1 MNRRGRTPPRNTRSS
16 IAIAVVVVVAAAIAN
31 AIPLGAAVMG
41 PLMKTIPAV
50 AQDTLRRSLE
60 KAVGLVPA
68 PGKPYVPDSEGP
80 KLEIE
85 ERAPWDPSS
94 KTWIRPGRA
103 TAELYYEVPEDGP
116 GASAEQRELL
126 GPIEVSIELNGESR
140 LADLGSEGGPPT
152 ILPLKNAVAV
162 EISTIVPGSVE
173 GRVAPMPPRQRAYRL
188 SVLTVFIG
196 DPKTETDIGNAV
208 RMGSDP
214 HVVPGRTRNPAD
226 LRLICIRLHG
236 PKEPIE
242 DLARRIPVASLR
254 SLLSS

>member
-1 MNRRGRTPPRNTRSS
+1 MPPRNTRSS
-16 IAIAVVVVVAAAIAN
+16 IAIVVVAAVAAAVAN

-50 AQDTLRRSLE
+50 AQATLRRSLE

-80 KLEIE
+80 KLEIDP
-85 ERAPWDPSS
+85 RAPWDPGSR
-94 KTWIRPGRA
+94 TWARPGRA
-103 TAELYYEVPEDGP
+103 TAELYYEAPEDGA
-116 GASAEQRELL
+116 GTSAGQERWLL
-126 GPIEVSIELNGESR
+126 SPIEVSIELNGESR

-152 ILPLKNAVAV
+152 IHPLKNAVAV
-162 EISTIVPGSVE
+162 EISTVVPGSAE
-173 GRVAPMPPRQRAYRL
+173 GRVASMTPRQSAYRL
-188 SVLTVFIG
+188 SALTVFIG

-208 RMGSDP
+208 RKRSDP

-242 DLARRIPVASLR
+242 DLARRIPAASLR
-254 SLLSS
+254 HLLSR